1 MSRFQRSQDSH
12 SSCSPTNSV
21 HSTDSMDQ
29 FCRDFDSSLK
39 VTSEMSLNSA
49 TLHLCDNTAGG
60 QPDSY
65 DAEKNSRHGV
75 FSDDGLLQTV
85 TAAETERRLSEADNS
100 PSYEGKKKVQ
110 KLHGQLYLLIY
121 TTSQKMVVLGFL
133 YKFAYKICT
142 SSKFAFGKQ
151 YWGCSNKQL

>member
-85 TAAETERRLSEADNS
+85 TAAETEKRLSEADNS
-100 PSYEGKKKVQ
+100 PSYEGKKKGAKVAWTTVFAH
-110 KLHGQLYLLIY
+110 LHNL
-121 TTSQKMVVLGFL
+121 TTDGSLRLPLQICIQDMYIIQICFWKTILGMF
-133 YKFAYKICT
+133 
-142 SSKFAFGKQ
+142 Q
-151 YWGCSNKQL
+151 